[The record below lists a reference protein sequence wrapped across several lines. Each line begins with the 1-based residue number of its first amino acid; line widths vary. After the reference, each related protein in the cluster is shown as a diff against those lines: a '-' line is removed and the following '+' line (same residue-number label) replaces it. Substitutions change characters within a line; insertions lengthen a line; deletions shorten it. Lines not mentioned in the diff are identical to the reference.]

1 MYRAVIADDE
11 PFVLDGL
18 KEAID
23 WEGSNFEIVYADTD
37 PLRVLSYIKSHPA
50 DLLITDIS
58 MPQMSGLELI
68 LEAKAANS
76 LLSVLVLSAYDNF
89 EYVRTALRNGAEN
102 YLLKPL
108 DPNELL
114 ESIRSVTE
122 HLRERTQISDTYG
135 STMLTFRS
143 LFTENWVKGALS
155 ADDFL
160 TRAELL
166 GINLALDNF
175 TVLIFSSVETDAG
188 GMARLFDYLL
198 SVCIGRFQS
207 HFYFET
213 PTCLVCILS
222 SIHAA
227 PDMDAF
233 MEMLDGARP
242 LFPFRFFVSVGN
254 TVDNYEDVSDSYRN
268 AHSYLFLKHTRMTSL
283 MCTSLLLPLRLHT
296 VIEQSFSPEDEDAYL
311 QQLLAAFTPSLD
323 LRQRMA
329 FQLALL
335 NHGLSQLNFE
345 QNTQPELI
353 ELLSRIPPN
362 ARHYNEISDYIQE
375 FVSVCF
381 QLLKKQ
387 QTAQSSYFPC
397 VDAVIQA
404 VHEFSNKEISLK
416 TLASQL
422 DMHPSYLGNVFHQ
435 QTGYYFNDYLNEE
448 RLKYAAGLMEQT
460 ELKMKEIVDMTG
472 FSSQTYFNR
481 LFKRR
486 FGASPLAYRRELR
499 SRQIPGVNS
508 VSTFTPPP

>member
-1 MYRAVIADDE
+1 MYHAVIVDDE

-18 KEAID
+18 KAAID
-23 WEGSNFEIVYADTD
+23 WEGSNFEIAFADTN
-37 PLRVLSYIKSHPA
+37 PLNVLSYIKSHPV

-58 MPQMSGLELI
+58 MPEMSGLELI

-108 DPNELL
+108 DSNELL
-114 ESIRSVTE
+114 ESIRSIAE
-122 HLRERTQISDTYG
+122 HLRERTQLSNTYG

-143 LFTENWVKGALS
+143 LFTENWVKGSLGTE
-155 ADDFL
+155 DFL

-166 GINLALDNF
+166 GINLSLNNY
-175 TVLIFSSVETDAG
+175 TVLLFSSTETDAQ
-188 GMARLFDYLL
+188 GMARLFDWLL
-198 SVCIGRFQS
+198 SVCIGKFQS

-222 SIHAA
+222 SIHEV
-227 PDMDAF
+227 PDMEAF
-233 MEMLDGARP
+233 METLRQARP

-268 AHSYLFLKHTRMTSL
+268 AHGYLFLRHTGMQDL
-283 MCTSLLLPLRLHT
+283 LCTTLLLPLQIHT
-296 VIEQSFSPEDEDAYL
+296 AIEQSFSSLSKEEYIR
-311 QQLLAAFTPSLD
+311 QLLAVFTPSLD

-329 FQLALL
+329 VQLTVL

-345 QNTQPELI
+345 QNMQPELMEKLRI
-353 ELLSRIPPN
+353 IPPN
-362 ARHYNEISDYIQE
+362 ARHFNEMVSFLQDFISICYA
-375 FVSVCF
+375 
-381 QLLKKQ
+381 LLEQ
-387 QTAQSSYFPC
+387 HQSAQSSYFPF

-404 VHEFSNKEISLK
+404 VHEFSNKDISLK

-422 DMHPSYLGNVFHQ
+422 NMHPSYLGNVFHQ

-448 RLKYAAGLMEQT
+448 RLKYAAGLLEDT
-460 ELKMKEIVDMTG
+460 ELKMKEIVDKAG

-481 LFKRR
+481 LFKRKY
-486 FGASPLAYRRELR
+486 GASPLAYRREMR
-499 SRQIPGVNS
+499 SRQIPGVN
-508 VSTFTPPP
+508 TEK